1 VKHDDDEKAGYPLA
15 PEESDARP
23 ADLPGDVGL
32 EDTDAPKV
40 ALDRARLLAKD
51 RGEVRRGAA
60 QVARAKER
68 SRARRRSSGSGE
80 STLSG
85 PGEDPRD
92 PVGLGKALTSLIRSR
107 GWRDP
112 VAVGSVLSRWNEI
125 VGESVA
131 AHSVPESFENAVVT
145 VKCDSTAWATQL
157 RLIQH
162 DVLKLWVT
170 ESSPRSWSLDPM
182 DPAGNEDHVRHRVE
196 GAPGTPTGE
205 YSAQLAMTATVDV
218 AERTAPWEPRLSRSV
233 LAEWGV

>member
-1 VKHDDDEKAGYPLA
+1 
-15 PEESDARP
+15 
-23 ADLPGDVGL
+23 
-32 EDTDAPKV
+32 
-40 ALDRARLLAKD
+40 
-51 RGEVRRGAA
+51 
-60 QVARAKER
+60 VARAKER

-162 DVLKLWVT
+162 DVLKRFDAAVGHGVVT
-170 ESSPRSWSLDPM
+170 SIKVLGPNGPSWKRGP
-182 DPAGNEDHVRHRVE
+182 
-196 GAPGTPTGE
+196 
-205 YSAQLAMTATVDV
+205 
-218 AERTAPWEPRLSRSV
+218 RTAPGGRGPRDTY
-233 LAEWGV
+233 G

>member
-1 VKHDDDEKAGYPLA
+1 MKHDDDEKAGYPLA

-162 DVLKLWVT
+162 DVLKRFDAAVGHGVVT
-170 ESSPRSWSLDPM
+170 SIKVLGPNGPSWKRGP
-182 DPAGNEDHVRHRVE
+182 
-196 GAPGTPTGE
+196 
-205 YSAQLAMTATVDV
+205 
-218 AERTAPWEPRLSRSV
+218 RTAPGGRGPRDTY
-233 LAEWGV
+233 G

>member
-162 DVLKLWVT
+162 DVLKRFDAAVGHGVVT
-170 ESSPRSWSLDPM
+170 SIKVLGPNGPSWKRGP
-182 DPAGNEDHVRHRVE
+182 
-196 GAPGTPTGE
+196 
-205 YSAQLAMTATVDV
+205 
-218 AERTAPWEPRLSRSV
+218 RTAPGGRGPRDTY
-233 LAEWGV
+233 G

>member
-1 VKHDDDEKAGYPLA
+1 VKHADDEKAGYPLA

-162 DVLKLWVT
+162 DVLKRFDAAVGHGVVT
-170 ESSPRSWSLDPM
+170 SIKVLGPNGPSWKRGP
-182 DPAGNEDHVRHRVE
+182 
-196 GAPGTPTGE
+196 
-205 YSAQLAMTATVDV
+205 
-218 AERTAPWEPRLSRSV
+218 RTAPGGRGPRDTY
-233 LAEWGV
+233 G